1 MYNAITLE
9 QPFIRKLFA
18 FAESKK
24 VNVVDSPSIVFED
37 GLPTYDEDQRLIA

>member
-18 FAESKK
+18 FAESKN
-24 VNVVDSPSIVFED
+24 VNVVESPSIVFED
-37 GLPTYDEDQRLIA
+37 GLPTYGEDQEPIV